1 MIRRPPRSTRTDT
14 LFPYTTLFRSRPNG
28 VRVNERLCLLLK
40 SLAQTMERRHGR
52 RSTGTR
58 YLRARST
65 DARAVA
71 RSHCTGARRG
81 WLDRSADTRR
91 AVRLCG
97 SRFSRPRAAPARL
110 AVGTR
115 GVPVPGA
122 VCLAVLRGVPRWP
135 PAEIGRAHVCTPV
148 TTEQTV

>member
-1 MIRRPPRSTRTDT
+1 MRMRDWSSDVCSSDRKRLPADRTGQ
-14 LFPYTTLFRSRPNG
+14 PNG
-28 VRVNERLCLLLK
+28 VRVNERLSHLLK

-110 AVGTR
+110 RSEEHTSELQSLMRNSYYGL
-115 GVPVPGA
+115 
-122 VCLAVLRGVPRWP
+122 CLNKNNTK
-135 PAEIGRAHVCTPV
+135 I
-148 TTEQTV
+148 